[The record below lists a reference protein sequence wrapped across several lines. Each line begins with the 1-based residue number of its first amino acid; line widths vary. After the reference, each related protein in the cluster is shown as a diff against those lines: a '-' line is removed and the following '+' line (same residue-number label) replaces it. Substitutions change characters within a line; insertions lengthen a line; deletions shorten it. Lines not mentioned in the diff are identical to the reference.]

1 MILNIPDS
9 RGYYMI
15 SIEQINADSKR
26 ERNEFINFH
35 YQLYKSCPQWVPPF
49 RADIRAMMDRTKHP
63 YYEHSDADFFIAR
76 KDGKMVGRIAMLE
89 NKPFNEYHGTTEAQF
104 YLFDSIDDK
113 EVFEALF
120 ETGADWA
127 KKRGLNA
134 IVGPK
139 GFSPFNGYGMLYE
152 GFEHRQMMTMMNYNY
167 PYYIKQMEDLGF
179 EMAVDF
185 VSTYIESTNS
195 ELPEKVMRVAE
206 RIIEKKKFELKKF
219 KSKKELIS
227 WADPI
232 GQAYNDTFVNNW
244 EYYPLTKNEIS
255 FAMKDILMVAVPDL
269 MKIITYE
276 GKVAG
281 FLLAFPDVSK
291 ALQRHNGRLT
301 PWGILDMMQEM
312 KRTKWV
318 SLNGVG
324 ILPEY
329 HGRGG
334 NALLYYAMRNIVL
347 DYGFEHI
354 EQTQMADTA
363 VMVRKDMV
371 TLGADIYKKH
381 RVYHKDI

>member
-1 MILNIPDS
+1 
-9 RGYYMI
+9 MI
-15 SIEQINADSKR
+15 SIEQINPDSRK
-26 ERNEFINFH
+26 ERNVFINFH
-35 YQLYKSCPQWVPPF
+35 YQLYKGCPQWVPPF
-49 RADIRAMMDRTKHP
+49 RTDIHAMMDRKKHP
-63 YYEHSDADFFIAR
+63 FYEHSDADFFIAK
-76 KDGKMVGRIAMLE
+76 KDGKMVGRIAVLE
-89 NKPFNEYHGTTEAQF
+89 NKPFNKYHGTTEAQF
-104 YLFDSIDDK
+104 YLFDSIDDN

-120 ETGADWA
+120 ETAAEWA
-127 KKRGLNA
+127 KKRGLTA

-152 GFEHRQMMTMMNYNY
+152 GFDRRQMMTMMNYNY
-167 PYYIKQMEDLGF
+167 PYYISHMEALGF
-179 EMAVDF
+179 ERAVDF
-185 VSTYIESTNS
+185 VSTYIPSSNS

-206 RIIEKKKFELKKF
+206 RIIEKKKFEVKQF

-276 GKVAG
+276 GKIAG
-281 FLLAFPDVSK
+281 FLLAFPDVSE

-301 PWGILDMMQEM
+301 PWGILDMMREM

-334 NALLYYAMRNIVL
+334 NALLYYAMRNIVV
-347 DYGFEHI
+347 DYGFDHI
-354 EQTQMADTA
+354 EETQMADTA
-363 VMVRKDMV
+363 IMVRKDMI